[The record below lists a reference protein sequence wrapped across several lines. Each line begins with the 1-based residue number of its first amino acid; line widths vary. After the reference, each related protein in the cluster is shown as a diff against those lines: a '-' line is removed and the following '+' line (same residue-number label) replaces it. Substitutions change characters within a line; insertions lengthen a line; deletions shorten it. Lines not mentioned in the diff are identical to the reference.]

1 MKRPERLRI
10 IGKRYTVKWLDEVL
24 DEEGKPLNGQA
35 DCDGLVIEMN
45 NSLAIDTEQ
54 DILLHEV
61 LHAVEGQ
68 MGLDVEDTVIE
79 RLATGLLAVLKD
91 NPSLIRYLAA
101 KK

>member
-10 IGKRYTVKWLDEVL
+10 LGKRFVVHWV
-24 DEEGKPLNGQA
+24 EELGGLNGEA
-35 DCDGLVIEMN
+35 DCDGLEISVVK
-45 NSLAIDTEQ
+45 SLKLDTEQ

-68 MGLDVEDTVIE
+68 MGLDLEDTVIE
-79 RLATGLLAVLKD
+79 RLATGLLAVIKD
-91 NPSLIRYLAA
+91 NPGFVSYLRR

>member
-1 MKRPERLRI
+1 MKRPERIRVL
-10 IGKRYTVKWLDEVL
+10 GKRYSINWVEKIDG
-24 DEEGKPLNGQA
+24 DLNGQA
-35 DCDGLVIEMN
+35 DCDGLEIKVVD
-45 NSLAIDTEQ
+45 SLKLDTEQ

-91 NPSLIRYLAA
+91 NPSFVTYLRR

>member
-1 MKRPERLRI
+1 MKRPERIRI
-10 IGKRYTVKWLDEVL
+10 LGKRYTITWATKM
-24 DEEGKPLNGQA
+24 EEGLNGLT
-35 DCDGLVIEMN
+35 DCDGLEITVVDN
-45 NSLAIDTEQ
+45 LKLDTEQ

-91 NPSLIRYLAA
+91 NPRLITYLRR
-101 KK
+101 KT